1 MINILTAKQMRKS
14 DLNAINNNEEISRA
28 LMYKAALGVYNSVI
42 WSGKIGIVC
51 GKGNNG
57 GDGYALALILKQNGI
72 KSKIIQL
79 LGNPKEDTSAYFYFE
94 ECKSKGI
101 EITEKTDFS
110 DYDILVDCVFGTGFT
125 GNVDS
130 CLEAIFNAYNR
141 SGAYKVS
148 VDINSGLNSN
158 SGLGNA
164 VMCSDLTVSIGSY
177 KLGHFLNKARD
188 VIKKHINIDIG
199 IEPCEVNTYLFEES
213 DARLSLPSRKSY
225 SYKGT
230 YGTVSI
236 IGGCIEYTGALKLS
250 SISMSAVRAGCGISR
265 VAAPKGI
272 AQIIAPYL
280 LDSTLYRLSDSD
292 GAIKYEANEIDYLI
306 KSSNVILYGMGTSE
320 NADAV
325 EIVKHILREFS
336 GTLILDAGGLRALS
350 KISLDEIRNR
360 ACSLVLTPHI
370 GEMRALYPEYAEPLD
385 ALAYAKSV
393 GAIVLL
399 KGNTT
404 IVTDGST
411 SYLVAS
417 GCPSMAKGGSG
428 DVLSGVVAGMC
439 ASMGSD
445 TTLLYTVASA
455 AYINGVAGEIAQ
467 SELCD
472 ISACA
477 HDTALCVGKA
487 ITKIKGTK

>member
-1 MINILTAKQMRKS
+1 MINILTAEQMRQS
-14 DLNAINNNEEISRA
+14 DLNTINNNEEISRA

-42 WSGKIGIVC
+42 WHGKIGIVC

-72 KSKIIQL
+72 ESKIIQL
-79 LGNPKEDTSAYFYFE
+79 LGNPRKDTSAYFYFE
-94 ECKSKGI
+94 ECKNKGVD
-101 EITEKTDFS
+101 ITAEVDFS
-110 DYDILVDCVFGTGFT
+110 DFDILVDCVFGTGFT
-125 GNVDS
+125 GNIDGALQGV
-130 CLEAIFNAYNR
+130 FNTYNA
-141 SGAYKVS
+141 SSAYKVS

-265 VAAPKGI
+265 VAAPKSI

-280 LDSTLYRLSDSD
+280 LDSTLYRLSDND
-292 GAIKYEANEIDYLI
+292 GAIKYEASEIDYLI
-306 KSSNVILYGMGTSE
+306 KNSNVILYGMGTSE

-325 EIVKHILREFS
+325 EIVKQILREFS

-350 KISLDEIRNR
+350 KISLDEIKSR

-370 GEMRALYPEYAEPLD
+370 GEMRALYPEYKEPLD
-385 ALAYAKSV
+385 ALAYAKLV

-411 SYLVAS
+411 SYLVTS

-439 ASMGSD
+439 ASKESEKS
-445 TTLLYTVASA
+445 LLYTVASA
-455 AYINGVAGEIAQ
+455 AYVNGVAGEIAQ

-487 ITKIKGTK
+487 ITKIKGEK